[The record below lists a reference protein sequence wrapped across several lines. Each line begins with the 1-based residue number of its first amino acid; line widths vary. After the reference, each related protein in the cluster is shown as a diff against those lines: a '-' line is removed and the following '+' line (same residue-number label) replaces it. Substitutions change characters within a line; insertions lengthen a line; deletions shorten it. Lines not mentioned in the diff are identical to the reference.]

1 MLPAETRLMPL
12 CLRYL
17 QIHYLDEVPAPYPFP
32 IDENP
37 ALDSLPKSDPGTIP
51 MVLKV
56 NNELV
61 HDNFYW
67 VKASYD
73 KALGLVQKG
82 VVKVLAWS
90 FEVKDGMLEL
100 KIHKAVTMTNTVGG
114 DQVVTQLD
122 HNAKIKAAL
131 HKVRHHTMT
140 KVAQENPVV
149 PCEDTES
156 DISENSALEEK
167 PLAALQASPV
177 KIASPAPVKSP
188 NSIPRSKQ
196 VTPVPHASPSQRP
209 AAPASP
215 SQRSLPHPSPSQP
228 KFSSPIATLEP
239 AGFYPSKVPIPEP
252 TQVEQ
257 PVDIGRG
264 LKSKANAEEFSEERR
279 KRTQHLATQD
289 DLLSPYKV
297 RKIEPRAESSH
308 SKLVLG
314 AGKGEE
320 LTIEVFPE
328 WALEFLKYYYKL

>member
-1 MLPAETRLMPL
+1 MPL

-32 IDENP
+32 IDDNP
-37 ALDSLPKSDPGTIP
+37 ALESLPKSDPGTIP

-67 VKASYD
+67 VRASYD

-122 HNAKIKAAL
+122 HNAKVKAAL
-131 HKVRHHTMT
+131 HKVRFRSVM
-140 KVAQENPVV
+140 KVAQDMPVV
-149 PCEDTES
+149 VSEDTES
-156 DISENSALEEK
+156 DISENSALGEK
-167 PLAALQASPV
+167 PLAALQATPAKPISPV
-177 KIASPAPVKSP
+177 KPATPKP
-188 NSIPRSKQ
+188 
-196 VTPVPHASPSQRP
+196 VTPVPHASPAQRI
-209 AAPASP
+209 ATAP
-215 SQRSLPHPSPSQP
+215 RPSPSQP

-252 TQVEQ
+252 AQIQ
-257 PVDIGRG
+257 PPADIGRG
-264 LKSKANAEEFSEERR
+264 LKSKANAEDFSETRR
-279 KRTQHLATQD
+279 KHAQQLATQD

-297 RKIEPRAESSH
+297 RKIEPKAEH
-308 SKLVLG
+308 SQSRLVLG
-314 AGKGEE
+314 AGKTEE